1 MFPTIDHPFILLFN
15 VSKEWFLDYEQYQ
28 NECRFGDKHR
38 NIYLEGGKLVEDSQ
52 SSKKNMAS
60 EKLEKIQKRN
70 LM

>member
-1 MFPTIDHPFILLFN
+1 MNNTKTSVDLVTN
-15 VSKEWFLDYEQYQ
+15 
-28 NECRFGDKHR
+28 R
-38 NIYLEGGKLVEDSQ
+38 NIYLEGGKLVKDSQ